1 MSRLDNYY
9 RGFKDY
15 RRQTV
20 NSPNC
25 IKDRKRIATS
35 NEDRDILQSMKYLCT
50 IEEDWIAA
58 IEEGL
63 VYVEK
68 AVAEERQFIRTNGEV
83 VPIEKVRKISKD
95 SVEHLAKHS
104 DMITHVPEEEEDL
117 LIPDELYMVEKL
129 SDYAVYENRFLYM
142 MLCYIRNF
150 IEFRLE
156 KIEDLRRTYVGDTYI
171 NKEVSTGKRTI
182 TIETKIHDERHDNL
196 YPIAD
201 ESSAVLVK
209 RIEDCRQI
217 IDALLK
223 TDLMTQVA
231 KTPMIKPPIV
241 KTNVLKMNNNFKRAL
256 ALYDYIASYKGLGY
270 TYEEVHYNFAPF
282 SEKVADE
289 IAEAANLMV
298 FLSYKVGNDI
308 EGILER
314 NYNEE
319 ERRRK
324 EEEQRKLVQRL
335 QKLKKRAL
343 ESNKTLEEYML
354 VLEERNRQ
362 LEKDSEE
369 LAHIRLEVENLNRQ
383 IDTIN
388 AEKAELN
395 RQIDGLKDELEQKER
410 EIAELNQKYIED
422 MAAAKAEYE
431 SNINKLTEE
440 KEAQEAELKAQFAD
454 EMAQKIEEHQAEV
467 DELNGQIDELNAKYE
482 QTVNEFNAK
491 NEEVNRKLA
500 EMQTIEQRF
509 ADQYAAKEKELQ
521 ERLQEKLKAEA
532 MKHFKEIKAAK
543 EETAL
548 IRGELDGMRAEQ
560 GLMAPS
566 TEYATRERFLE
577 LEAAYM
583 AFYKF
588 FRAQWDITKK
598 EIRKTVMGASAA
610 NKKKKKE

>member
-1 MSRLDNYY
+1 MSRIDNYH
-9 RGFKDY
+9 RAFKDF
-15 RRQTV
+15 RKVTV

-25 IKDRKRIATS
+25 IKDRKRLAES
-35 NEDRDILQSMKYLCT
+35 NKEADVLNSTKYLCT

-83 VPIEKVRKISKD
+83 VPIEKVKKISKD

-104 DMITHVPEEEEDL
+104 DLITHVPEEESDL

-156 KIEDLRRTYVGDTYI
+156 KIEDLRRTYKGEAYI
-171 NKEVSTGKRTI
+171 NKEVITAKRHI
-182 TIETKIHDERHDNL
+182 TIETKVHDERHDNPF
-196 YPIAD
+196 PIAD
-201 ESSAVLVK
+201 ETSAALVR

-217 IDALLK
+217 IDSLLK

-270 TYEEVHYNFAPF
+270 TYEEVNYDFAPY
-282 SEKVADE
+282 SDKVADE

-308 EGILER
+308 ENELER
-314 NYNEE
+314 RYNEE

-324 EEEQRKLVQRL
+324 EIEQKKLVQRI

-369 LAHIRLEVENLNRQ
+369 LAHIRLEVENLNVQ
-383 IDTIN
+383 IDTLN
-388 AEKAELN
+388 AEKSELH
-395 RQIDGLKDELEQKER
+395 RQMGGLKDKLEQKER

-422 MAAAKAEYE
+422 MATAKAVYE
-431 SNINKLTEE
+431 SNLNRLVQE
-440 KEAQEAELKAQFAD
+440 KEAQEAELKAQFAE
-454 EMAQKIEEHQAEV
+454 EMAQKIDEHQAEIDGLN
-467 DELNGQIDELNAKYE
+467 DEIDELNAKYE
-482 QTVNEFNAK
+482 DAVNEFNGK
-491 NEEVNRKLA
+491 TQEINRKIA
-500 EMQTIEQRF
+500 EMETIEQRF
-509 ADQYAAKEKELQ
+509 SDQYTAREQELEARYEQRFKDETLKCAKEVV
-521 ERLQEKLKAEA
+521 
-532 MKHFKEIKAAK
+532 AAK

-548 IRGELDGMRAEQ
+548 IRGELDGMRAER
-560 GLMAPS
+560 GLMTPS

-583 AFYKF
+583 AFHKF
-588 FRAQWDITKK
+588 FKSQWDITKK
-598 EIRKTVMGASAA
+598 EIRKTILW
-610 NKKKKKE
+610 NKNENKRK

>member
-1 MSRLDNYY
+1 MSRIDIYHRSFKEY
-9 RGFKDY
+9 RKI
-15 RRQTV
+15 TT
-20 NSPNC
+20 NSQNC
-25 IKDRKRIATS
+25 IKDRKRLAESNTEEDALNAT
-35 NEDRDILQSMKYLCT
+35 KYLCT

-83 VPIEKVRKISKD
+83 VPIEKVKKISKD

-104 DMITHVPEEEEDL
+104 DLITHVPEEEDAL

-150 IEFRLE
+150 IEYRLE
-156 KIEDLRRTYVGDTYI
+156 KIEDLRRTYRGEAYI
-171 NKEVSTGKRTI
+171 NKEVTTAKRHI
-182 TIETKIHDERHDNL
+182 TVETKIHDERHDNPF
-196 YPIAD
+196 PIAD
-201 ESSAVLVK
+201 ERSASLVR

-270 TYEEVHYNFAPF
+270 TYEEVNYNFAPF
-282 SEKVADE
+282 TDKVADE
-289 IAEAANLMV
+289 MAEAANLMV

-308 EGILER
+308 ENELER
-314 NYNEE
+314 RYNEE
-319 ERRRK
+319 ERRRR
-324 EEEQRKLVQRL
+324 EQEQKKLAQRI

-369 LAHIRLEVENLNRQ
+369 LSHIRLEVENLSRQ
-383 IDTIN
+383 IDEIN

-395 RQIDGLKDELEQKER
+395 RQMGVLRNEIEQKER

-431 SNINKLTEE
+431 GNLNRLTAEMSE
-440 KEAQEAELKAQFAD
+440 QETVLKAQFA
-454 EMAQKIEEHQAEV
+454 EQLSAKIEEHQAEL
-467 DELNGQIDELNAKYE
+467 DDLNAEIDELNQKCE
-482 QTVNEFNAK
+482 DTVNEYNAK
-491 NEEVNRKLA
+491 TEEVDRKLA
-500 EMQTIEQRF
+500 ELETIEQRYD
-509 ADQYAAKEKELQ
+509 DQYTAREQEL
-521 ERLQEKLKAEA
+521 EARLEEKLKAESTKCA
-532 MKHFKEIKAAK
+532 KEVIAAK

-548 IRGELDGMRAEQ
+548 IRGELDGMRAER
-560 GLMAPS
+560 GLITPS
-566 TEYATRERFLE
+566 TDYATRERFLE

-583 AFYKF
+583 AFHKF
-588 FRAQWDITKK
+588 FKSQWDITKK
-598 EIRKTVMGASAA
+598 EIRKTILW
-610 NKKKKKE
+610 NKKK